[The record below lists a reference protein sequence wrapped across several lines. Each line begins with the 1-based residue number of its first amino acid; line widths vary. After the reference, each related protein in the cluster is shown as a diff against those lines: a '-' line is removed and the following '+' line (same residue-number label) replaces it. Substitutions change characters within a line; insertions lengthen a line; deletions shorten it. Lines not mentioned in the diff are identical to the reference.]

1 MRPGIDVALEAG
13 MKISPRIPDN
23 AEEHDIE
30 TLTTDFLECGPRL
43 SSADHRSIV
52 GDFMHESPTP
62 MVPSE

>member
-1 MRPGIDVALEAG
+1 

-62 MVPSE
+62 VVPSE